1 LKSASAWDAEHDR
14 EKAKCG
20 PYAAAFPL
28 RLCCEFRMREA
39 VMTDEEKDALAAEYV
54 LGTLAPDERANA
66 DGQIASD
73 PAFAELV
80 RQWERRLGELNV
92 MVEAVEPPPQVWDR
106 IKSGLGTGLSAG
118 LGSGLSTP
126 SPMDNLQLPPLMPSA
141 AQLTPIPAAHA
152 ETEQPVEDVEEIGAP
167 AASLLPPDEPEPP
180 PPEPEIEPEIKTT
193 APVTPPSVTPRAAPS
208 ADVIDLAE
216 RARRW
221 RGLAVLAGSIAAV
234 LAALIVVSQV
244 KPGLLPVGG
253 SHVAQGPAP
262 AQPAAAAPGTRL
274 VGVLQQDPAAP
285 AFLLTIDPASRTLT
299 VRRVSARADSDHSY
313 QLWLIAPN
321 AAKPESLGVVG
332 ASEYTQSPLPA
343 AFDAAALQA
352 ATYAI
357 SFEPP
362 GGSKTGAPT
371 GPILFTGRLVDSSP
385 PAGSKT

>member
-1 LKSASAWDAEHDR
+1 
-14 EKAKCG
+14 
-20 PYAAAFPL
+20 
-28 RLCCEFRMREA
+28 
-39 VMTDEEKDALAAEYV
+39 MTDEEKDALAAEYV
-54 LGTLAPDERANA
+54 LGTLAADERANA
-66 DGQIASD
+66 EGQITSD

-106 IKSGLGTGLSAG
+106 IKSGLGTGLGAG
-118 LGSGLSTP
+118 LGTP
-126 SPMDNLQLPPLMPSA
+126 APIDNLQLPPLMPSA
-141 AQLTPIPAAHA
+141 AQLVPISAAPMEFEKPA
-152 ETEQPVEDVEEIGAP
+152 EDVEEIGAP
-167 AASLLPPDEPEPP
+167 AASLLPPDEPPEPP
-180 PPEPEIEPEIKTT
+180 PPEPEIKPEVKAA
-193 APVTPPSVTPRAAPS
+193 APITPPPAAAPLRE
-208 ADVIDLAE
+208 APGANVIDLAE

-221 RGLAVLAGSIAAV
+221 RGLAILAGAIAAG

-244 KPGLLPVGG
+244 KPGLLPLGG
-253 SHVAQGPAP
+253 PHIAQGPAP
-262 AQPAAAAPGTRL
+262 AQIPAAAPGTRL

-299 VRRVSARADSDHSY
+299 VRRVAARAEVDHSY
-313 QLWLIAPN
+313 QLWLIAPH
-321 AAKPESLGVVG
+321 ATKPESLGVVG

-343 AFDAAALQA
+343 AFDAAALLA

-371 GPILFTGRLVDSSP
+371 GPILFTGKLVDSAP

>member
-1 LKSASAWDAEHDR
+1 
-14 EKAKCG
+14 
-20 PYAAAFPL
+20 
-28 RLCCEFRMREA
+28 
-39 VMTDEEKDALAAEYV
+39 MTDEEKDALAAEYV
-54 LGTLAPDERANA
+54 LGTLAADERANA
-66 DGQIASD
+66 EGQIASD

-106 IKSGLGTGLSAG
+106 IRSGLGTGLGAGLGTG
-118 LGSGLSTP
+118 LGSGLGTS
-126 SPMDNLQLPPLMPSA
+126 SPMDNLQLPPLMPTA
-141 AQLTPIPAAHA
+141 AQLAPIPAAPA

-180 PPEPEIEPEIKTT
+180 PPEPEITPEIKTT
-193 APVTPPSVTPRAAPS
+193 APVAPPSVTPRAAPS

-221 RGLAVLAGSIAAV
+221 RGLAIFAGAIAAG

-299 VRRVSARADSDHSY
+299 VRRVSARAESDYSY

-321 AAKPESLGVVG
+321 AAKPASLGVVG

-343 AFDAAALQA
+343 DFDAAALRA

-385 PAGSKT
+385 PVGSKT